1 MFGYWTNEITAV
13 IRTISQILTAGIA
26 ITAFSLLMYSLSFNL
41 SERVARAFAAIMFC
55 LVIIFS
61 ADSFGVTSKDVQMID
76 FWLRFQWIGLFL
88 LPATYLNFS
97 DALLATTGLPSR
109 WRRKWAIRFT
119 YLFSAL
125 LIVFLFFPWFLG
137 ELVVDQPPAPYHLP
151 TVFTQLFWVYYVFVL
166 VLAWFNFNRAYDRTL
181 TRTSKRRMLYLV
193 VSAIGPVVG
202 SLPFLLYSSTFASQ
216 MTIFF
221 WFLTITVSVGL
232 MICIFMMAYSVAF
245 FGVPWPDRV
254 VKSRLIKWT
263 LRGPITAVI
272 TLGIMTIV
280 KRGNIALGAP
290 FDALASVVMVITI
303 LICEYAITLYFPA
316 LERRLIYDKDEQD
329 YQFVRTLEE
338 RIITRSDLRQ
348 FIEMVLAAVTD
359 RVQAKSAYLLENT
372 DEGLR
377 LVEQTYDSRINA
389 QKLENLECIT
399 HTTEDF
405 RGLIHCDQDVLL
417 PLRNGS
423 NGTERVLGYLGVSGM
438 DEEMPLD
445 PETDEALKRLASRAA
460 IALSDRNM
468 LEQVFD
474 TLERLDPQ
482 EELIQKLRAAGRF
495 NQRELLLDADWMER
509 KEMLTWVKGA
519 LTHYWGGPKLTE
531 SPLMKLELVQ
541 NAMLEHDGNETNA
554 LRSVLKTALDEL
566 RPVGERK
573 FTGEWLLYNILDLKF
588 FEGKKV
594 REIAIRLS
602 VSEADLYRKQKV
614 AIGKIADTL
623 VQMEMQG
630 LNSKTE
636 EN

>member
-41 SERVARAFAAIMFC
+41 SERVARAFSAIMFC

-348 FIEMVLAAVTD
+348 FIEMVL
-359 RVQAKSAYLLENT
+359 VQ
-372 DEGLR
+372 
-377 LVEQTYDSRINA
+377 
-389 QKLENLECIT
+389 
-399 HTTEDF
+399 
-405 RGLIHCDQDVLL
+405 
-417 PLRNGS
+417 
-423 NGTERVLGYLGVSGM
+423 
-438 DEEMPLD
+438 
-445 PETDEALKRLASRAA
+445 
-460 IALSDRNM
+460 
-468 LEQVFD
+468 
-474 TLERLDPQ
+474 
-482 EELIQKLRAAGRF
+482 
-495 NQRELLLDADWMER
+495 
-509 KEMLTWVKGA
+509 
-519 LTHYWGGPKLTE
+519 
-531 SPLMKLELVQ
+531 
-541 NAMLEHDGNETNA
+541 
-554 LRSVLKTALDEL
+554 
-566 RPVGERK
+566 
-573 FTGEWLLYNILDLKF
+573 
-588 FEGKKV
+588 
-594 REIAIRLS
+594 
-602 VSEADLYRKQKV
+602 
-614 AIGKIADTL
+614 
-623 VQMEMQG
+623 
-630 LNSKTE
+630 
-636 EN
+636 